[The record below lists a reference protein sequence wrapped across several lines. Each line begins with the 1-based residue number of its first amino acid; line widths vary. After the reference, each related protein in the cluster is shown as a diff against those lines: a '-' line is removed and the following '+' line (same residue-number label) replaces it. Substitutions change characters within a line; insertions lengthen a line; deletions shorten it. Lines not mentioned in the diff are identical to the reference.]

1 MENKFI
7 FLTKHSLK
15 KNIKSKWFKIVNVI
29 VMLVIVAL
37 VNIDG
42 IVTFFGGDFSGD
54 VKINVIDNT
63 GYYNVIEKNLKNV
76 GKYLNDSKVIIKKVN
91 DLNKEK
97 KKLKGKKD
105 ILLVIKE
112 DKDNFFNAEFITDSY
127 VDTLKYQAIKA
138 SLNSAK
144 EIIAINNSNID
155 KDELAKISKEVTIK
169 RTFVDK
175 EKSKDE
181 ESSRSLLSVLSLI
194 IVLPCFMLI
203 MFLVQMIGAEINEEK
218 STRGME
224 IIIGN
229 VSAKVHFFSKVLAS
243 NLFVLFQGF
252 LLLMYSGIGLIVRKL
267 TSKSSGSFSA
277 LKDAASTLDLTGAVD
292 LIKNSGIIKD
302 DSAGKVSSTSYGNYY
317 DSTFTI
323 PKGTLY
329 AKHLYLNKKKDG
341 VSSSWYFWNGGAG
354 KYSYG
359 IVNDE
364 NGMKVGVKTGET
376 VPENATRPEGAE
388 DAASNYYT
396 ADGRIE
402 IATGSSDD
410 TRTNNIYD
418 LAGNMWEWITET
430 KTRKNNGNN
439 TNYLFAVLRGG
450 GFNYGGSDFPVVY
463 RHGYTTV
470 SFANVYIGFRAV
482 LYIE

>member
-15 KNIKSKWFKIVNVI
+15 KTMKSKWFKIVNVI

-42 IVTFFGGDFSGD
+42 IIALFGGDFSDD

-63 GYYNVIEKNLKNV
+63 GYYNVIEENLKNV

-155 KDELAKISKEVTIK
+155 KNELAKISKEVTIK

-229 VSAKVHFFSKVLAS
+229 VSAKAHFFSKVLAS

-277 LKDAASTLDLTGAVD
+277 LKSAASNLDLNEAID
-292 LIKNSGIIKD
+292 LIKNSGIINKLGYIIPLIIILIILSFLAYSLLAGILASMTTNMENYQQLQTPLMIISVIGYYLIILS
-302 DSAGKVSSTSYGNYY
+302 SAFPG
-317 DSTFTI
+317 STFIKVMSTI
-323 PKGTLY
+323 PLMSVSLAPSLLLSGEIGVGVVIIGIIL
-329 AKHLYLNKKKDG
+329 LIFLNYLL
-341 VSSSWYFWNGGAG
+341 V
-354 KYSYG
+354 KYGLKVY
-359 IVNDE
+359 
-364 NGMKVGVKTGET
+364 KVGILNYSETGLWKKMFKAIKE
-376 VPENATRPEGAE
+376 
-388 DAASNYYT
+388 
-396 ADGRIE
+396 
-402 IATGSSDD
+402 
-410 TRTNNIYD
+410 
-418 LAGNMWEWITET
+418 
-430 KTRKNNGNN
+430 K
-439 TNYLFAVLRGG
+439 
-450 GFNYGGSDFPVVY
+450 
-463 RHGYTTV
+463 
-470 SFANVYIGFRAV
+470 
-482 LYIE
+482 

>member
-112 DKDNFFNAEFITDSY
+112 DKGNFFNAEFITDSY

-229 VSAKVHFFSKVLAS
+229 VSAKAHFFSKVLAS

-277 LKDAASTLDLTGAVD
+277 LKDVASNLDLTGAVD
-292 LIKNSGIIKD
+292 LIKNSGIINKLGYIIPLIIILIIL
-302 DSAGKVSSTSYGNYY
+302 SFLAYSLLAGILASMTTNMENYQQLQTPLMIISVIGYYLIILSTAFPG
-317 DSTFTI
+317 STFIKVMAMI
-323 PKGTLY
+323 PLISVSLAPSLLLSGEIGVGVIIIGIIL
-329 AKHLYLNKKKDG
+329 LILLNYLL
-341 VSSSWYFWNGGAG
+341 V
-354 KYSYG
+354 KYGLKVY
-359 IVNDE
+359 
-364 NGMKVGVKTGET
+364 KVGILNYSESGLWKKMFKAVKE
-376 VPENATRPEGAE
+376 
-388 DAASNYYT
+388 
-396 ADGRIE
+396 
-402 IATGSSDD
+402 
-410 TRTNNIYD
+410 
-418 LAGNMWEWITET
+418 
-430 KTRKNNGNN
+430 K
-439 TNYLFAVLRGG
+439 
-450 GFNYGGSDFPVVY
+450 
-463 RHGYTTV
+463 
-470 SFANVYIGFRAV
+470 
-482 LYIE
+482 

>member
-15 KNIKSKWFKIVNVI
+15 KTMKSKWFKIVNVI

-37 VNIDG
+37 VNIDS

-63 GYYNVIEKNLKNV
+63 GYYNEIEENLKNV
-76 GKYLNDSKVIIKKVN
+76 DKYLINSKVIIKKVN
-91 DLNKEK
+91 NLNKEK

-138 SLNSAK
+138 SLNTAK

-155 KDELAKISKEVTIK
+155 KNELAKISKEVTIK

-229 VSAKVHFFSKVLAS
+229 VSAKAHFFSKVLAS

-267 TSKSSGSFSA
+267 TSKSSGSFSV
-277 LKDAASTLDLTGAVD
+277 LTDAASNLDLNEAID
-292 LIKNSGIIKD
+292 LIKNSGIINKLGYIIPLIIILIILSFLAYSLLAGILASMTTNMENYQQLQTPLMIISVIGYYLIILS
-302 DSAGKVSSTSYGNYY
+302 SAFPG
-317 DSTFTI
+317 STFIKVMATI
-323 PKGTLY
+323 PLMSVSLAPSLLLSGEIGVGVIIIGIML
-329 AKHLYLNKKKDG
+329 LVLLNYLL
-341 VSSSWYFWNGGAG
+341 V
-354 KYSYG
+354 KYGLKVY
-359 IVNDE
+359 
-364 NGMKVGVKTGET
+364 KVGILNYSETGLWKKMFKAIKE
-376 VPENATRPEGAE
+376 
-388 DAASNYYT
+388 
-396 ADGRIE
+396 
-402 IATGSSDD
+402 
-410 TRTNNIYD
+410 
-418 LAGNMWEWITET
+418 
-430 KTRKNNGNN
+430 K
-439 TNYLFAVLRGG
+439 
-450 GFNYGGSDFPVVY
+450 
-463 RHGYTTV
+463 
-470 SFANVYIGFRAV
+470 
-482 LYIE
+482 

>member
-15 KNIKSKWFKIVNVI
+15 KTMKSKWFKIINVI

-37 VNIDG
+37 VNIDS

-63 GYYNVIEKNLKNV
+63 GYYNEIEENLKNV
-76 GKYLNDSKVIIKKVN
+76 DKYLINSKVIIKKVN

-138 SLNSAK
+138 SLNTAK

-155 KDELAKISKEVTIK
+155 KNELAKISKEVTIK

-243 NLFVLFQGF
+243 IIPLIIILIILRFLAYSLLAGILASMTTNMENYQQLQTPLMIISVIGYYLIILSAAFPGSTFIKVMASIPLMSVSLAPS
-252 LLLMYSGIGLIVRKL
+252 LLLSGEIGVGVVI
-267 TSKSSGSFSA
+267 
-277 LKDAASTLDLTGAVD
+277 
-292 LIKNSGIIKD
+292 IGIILLILLNYLLVKY
-302 DSAGKVSSTSYGNYY
+302 GLKVY
-317 DSTFTI
+317 
-323 PKGTLY
+323 
-329 AKHLYLNKKKDG
+329 
-341 VSSSWYFWNGGAG
+341 
-354 KYSYG
+354 
-359 IVNDE
+359 
-364 NGMKVGVKTGET
+364 KVGILNYSETGLWKKMFKAVKE
-376 VPENATRPEGAE
+376 
-388 DAASNYYT
+388 
-396 ADGRIE
+396 
-402 IATGSSDD
+402 
-410 TRTNNIYD
+410 
-418 LAGNMWEWITET
+418 
-430 KTRKNNGNN
+430 K
-439 TNYLFAVLRGG
+439 
-450 GFNYGGSDFPVVY
+450 
-463 RHGYTTV
+463 
-470 SFANVYIGFRAV
+470 
-482 LYIE
+482 

>member
-15 KNIKSKWFKIVNVI
+15 KTMKSKWFKIINVI

-37 VNIDG
+37 VNIDS

-63 GYYNVIEKNLKNV
+63 GYYNEIEENLKNV
-76 GKYLNDSKVIIKKVN
+76 DKYLINSKVIIKKVN

-105 ILLVIKE
+105 ILLVINK

-127 VDTLKYQAIKA
+127 VDTLKYQVIKA
-138 SLNSAK
+138 SLNTAK

-155 KDELAKISKEVTIK
+155 KNELAKISKEVTIK

-229 VSAKVHFFSKVLAS
+229 VSAKAHFFSKVLAS

-277 LKDAASTLDLTGAVD
+277 LKSAASNLDLNEAID
-292 LIKNSGIIKD
+292 LIKNSGIINKLGYIIPLIIILIILSFLAYSLLAGILASMTTNMENYQQLQTPLMIISVIGYYLIILS
-302 DSAGKVSSTSYGNYY
+302 SAFPG
-317 DSTFTI
+317 STFIKVMATI
-323 PKGTLY
+323 PLMSVSLAPSLLLSGEIGVGVVIIGIIL
-329 AKHLYLNKKKDG
+329 LIFLNYLL
-341 VSSSWYFWNGGAG
+341 V
-354 KYSYG
+354 KYGLKVY
-359 IVNDE
+359 
-364 NGMKVGVKTGET
+364 KVGILNYSETGLWKKMFKAIKE
-376 VPENATRPEGAE
+376 
-388 DAASNYYT
+388 
-396 ADGRIE
+396 
-402 IATGSSDD
+402 
-410 TRTNNIYD
+410 
-418 LAGNMWEWITET
+418 
-430 KTRKNNGNN
+430 K
-439 TNYLFAVLRGG
+439 
-450 GFNYGGSDFPVVY
+450 
-463 RHGYTTV
+463 
-470 SFANVYIGFRAV
+470 
-482 LYIE
+482 

>member
-15 KNIKSKWFKIVNVI
+15 KTMKSKWFKIINVI

-37 VNIDG
+37 VNIDS

-63 GYYNVIEKNLKNV
+63 GYYNEIEENLKNV
-76 GKYLNDSKVIIKKVN
+76 DKYLINSKVIIKKVN

-138 SLNSAK
+138 SLNTAK

-155 KDELAKISKEVTIK
+155 KNELAKISKEVTIK

-229 VSAKVHFFSKVLAS
+229 VSAKAHFFSKVLAS

-277 LKDAASTLDLTGAVD
+277 LKSAASNLDLNEAID
-292 LIKNSGIIKD
+292 LIKNSGIINKLGYIIPLIIILIMLSFLAYSLLAGILASMTTNMENYQQLQTPLMIISVIGYYLIILS
-302 DSAGKVSSTSYGNYY
+302 SAFPG
-317 DSTFTI
+317 STFIKVMATI
-323 PKGTLY
+323 PLMSVSLAPSLLLSGEIGVGVVIIGIIL
-329 AKHLYLNKKKDG
+329 LIFLNYLL
-341 VSSSWYFWNGGAG
+341 V
-354 KYSYG
+354 KYGLKVY
-359 IVNDE
+359 
-364 NGMKVGVKTGET
+364 KVGILNYSETGLWKKMFKAIKE
-376 VPENATRPEGAE
+376 
-388 DAASNYYT
+388 
-396 ADGRIE
+396 
-402 IATGSSDD
+402 
-410 TRTNNIYD
+410 
-418 LAGNMWEWITET
+418 
-430 KTRKNNGNN
+430 K
-439 TNYLFAVLRGG
+439 
-450 GFNYGGSDFPVVY
+450 
-463 RHGYTTV
+463 
-470 SFANVYIGFRAV
+470 
-482 LYIE
+482 

>member
-15 KNIKSKWFKIVNVI
+15 KIMKSKWFKIVNVI

-42 IVTFFGGDFSGD
+42 IITFFGGDFNYD

-63 GYYNVIEKNLKNV
+63 GYYNVIEENLKNV

-91 DLNKEK
+91 DLDKEK

-155 KDELAKISKEVTIK
+155 KDELTKISKEVTIK

-277 LKDAASTLDLTGAVD
+277 LTDAASNLDLTGAVD
-292 LIKNSGIIKD
+292 LIKNSGIINKLGYIIPLIIILIILSFLAYSLLAGILASMTTNMENYQQLQTPLMIISVIGYYLIIL
-302 DSAGKVSSTSYGNYY
+302 SAAFPG
-317 DSTFTI
+317 STFIKVMASI
-323 PKGTLY
+323 PLMSVSLAPSLLLSGEIGVGVVIIGIIL
-329 AKHLYLNKKKDG
+329 LILLNYLL
-341 VSSSWYFWNGGAG
+341 V
-354 KYSYG
+354 KYGLKVY
-359 IVNDE
+359 
-364 NGMKVGVKTGET
+364 KVGILNYSETGLWKKIFKAVKE
-376 VPENATRPEGAE
+376 
-388 DAASNYYT
+388 
-396 ADGRIE
+396 
-402 IATGSSDD
+402 
-410 TRTNNIYD
+410 
-418 LAGNMWEWITET
+418 
-430 KTRKNNGNN
+430 K
-439 TNYLFAVLRGG
+439 
-450 GFNYGGSDFPVVY
+450 
-463 RHGYTTV
+463 
-470 SFANVYIGFRAV
+470 
-482 LYIE
+482 

>member
-15 KNIKSKWFKIVNVI
+15 KTMKSKWFKIVNVI

-37 VNIDG
+37 VNIDS

-63 GYYNVIEKNLKNV
+63 GYYNEIEENLKNV
-76 GKYLNDSKVIIKKVN
+76 DKYLINSKVIIKKVN
-91 DLNKEK
+91 NLNKEK

-138 SLNSAK
+138 SLNTAK

-155 KDELAKISKEVTIK
+155 KNELAKISKEVTIK

-229 VSAKVHFFSKVLAS
+229 VSAKAHFFSKVLAS

-267 TSKSSGSFSA
+267 TSKSSGSFSV
-277 LKDAASTLDLTGAVD
+277 LTDAASNLDLNEAID
-292 LIKNSGIIKD
+292 LIKNSGIINKLGYIIPLIIILIILSFLAYSLLAGILASMTTNMENYQQLQTPLMIISVIGYYLIILS
-302 DSAGKVSSTSYGNYY
+302 SAFPG
-317 DSTFTI
+317 STFIKVMATI
-323 PKGTLY
+323 PLMSVSLAPSLLLSGEIGVGVVIIGIML
-329 AKHLYLNKKKDG
+329 LVLLNYLL
-341 VSSSWYFWNGGAG
+341 V
-354 KYSYG
+354 KYGLKVY
-359 IVNDE
+359 
-364 NGMKVGVKTGET
+364 KVGILNYSETGLWKKMFKAIKE
-376 VPENATRPEGAE
+376 
-388 DAASNYYT
+388 
-396 ADGRIE
+396 
-402 IATGSSDD
+402 
-410 TRTNNIYD
+410 
-418 LAGNMWEWITET
+418 
-430 KTRKNNGNN
+430 K
-439 TNYLFAVLRGG
+439 
-450 GFNYGGSDFPVVY
+450 
-463 RHGYTTV
+463 
-470 SFANVYIGFRAV
+470 
-482 LYIE
+482 

>member
-112 DKDNFFNAEFITDSY
+112 DKGNFFNAEFITDSY

-229 VSAKVHFFSKVLAS
+229 VSAKAHFFSKVLAS

-267 TSKSSGSFSA
+267 TSKSSGSFYA
-277 LKDAASTLDLTGAVD
+277 LKDAASNLDLTGAVD
-292 LIKNSGIIKD
+292 LIKNSGIINKLGYIIPLIIILIIL
-302 DSAGKVSSTSYGNYY
+302 SFLAYSLLAGILASMTTNMENYQQLQTPLMIISVIGYYLIILSTAFPG
-317 DSTFTI
+317 STFIKVMAMI
-323 PKGTLY
+323 PLISVSLAPSLLLSGEIGVGVVIIGIIL
-329 AKHLYLNKKKDG
+329 LILLNYLL
-341 VSSSWYFWNGGAG
+341 V
-354 KYSYG
+354 KYGLKVY
-359 IVNDE
+359 
-364 NGMKVGVKTGET
+364 KVGILNYSESGLWKKIFKAVKE
-376 VPENATRPEGAE
+376 
-388 DAASNYYT
+388 
-396 ADGRIE
+396 
-402 IATGSSDD
+402 
-410 TRTNNIYD
+410 
-418 LAGNMWEWITET
+418 
-430 KTRKNNGNN
+430 K
-439 TNYLFAVLRGG
+439 
-450 GFNYGGSDFPVVY
+450 
-463 RHGYTTV
+463 
-470 SFANVYIGFRAV
+470 
-482 LYIE
+482 

>member
-15 KNIKSKWFKIVNVI
+15 KIMKSKWFKIVNVI

-42 IVTFFGGDFSGD
+42 IITFFGGDFNYD

-63 GYYNVIEKNLKNV
+63 GYYNVIEENLKNV

-91 DLNKEK
+91 DLDKEK

-138 SLNSAK
+138 SLNTAK

-155 KDELAKISKEVTIK
+155 KNELAKISKEVTIK

-181 ESSRSLLSVLSLI
+181 ESSRSLLSVLSII

-229 VSAKVHFFSKVLAS
+229 VSAKAHFFSKVLAS

-267 TSKSSGSFSA
+267 TSKSSGSFSV
-277 LKDAASTLDLTGAVD
+277 LTDAASNLDLNEAID
-292 LIKNSGIIKD
+292 LIKNSGIINKLGYIIPLIIILIILSFLAYSLLAGILASMTTNMENYQQLQTPLMIISVIGYYLIILS
-302 DSAGKVSSTSYGNYY
+302 SAFPG
-317 DSTFTI
+317 STFIKVMATI
-323 PKGTLY
+323 PLMSVSLAPSLLLSGEIGVGVVIIGIIL
-329 AKHLYLNKKKDG
+329 LILLNYLL
-341 VSSSWYFWNGGAG
+341 V
-354 KYSYG
+354 KYGLKVY
-359 IVNDE
+359 
-364 NGMKVGVKTGET
+364 KVGILNYSETGLWKKIFKAVKE
-376 VPENATRPEGAE
+376 
-388 DAASNYYT
+388 
-396 ADGRIE
+396 
-402 IATGSSDD
+402 
-410 TRTNNIYD
+410 
-418 LAGNMWEWITET
+418 
-430 KTRKNNGNN
+430 K
-439 TNYLFAVLRGG
+439 
-450 GFNYGGSDFPVVY
+450 
-463 RHGYTTV
+463 
-470 SFANVYIGFRAV
+470 
-482 LYIE
+482 

>member
-112 DKDNFFNAEFITDSY
+112 DKGNFFNAEFITDSY

-138 SLNSAK
+138 SLNTAK

-155 KDELAKISKEVTIK
+155 KNELAKISKEVTIK

-277 LKDAASTLDLTGAVD
+277 LKDAASNLDLTGAVD
-292 LIKNSGIIKD
+292 LIKNSGIINKLGYIIPLIIILIIL
-302 DSAGKVSSTSYGNYY
+302 SFLAYSLLAGILASMTTNMENYQQLQTPLMIISVIGYYLIILSTAFPC
-317 DSTFTI
+317 STFIKVMAMI
-323 PKGTLY
+323 PLISVSLAPSLLLSGEIGVGVIIIGIIL
-329 AKHLYLNKKKDG
+329 LILLNYLL
-341 VSSSWYFWNGGAG
+341 V
-354 KYSYG
+354 KYGLKVY
-359 IVNDE
+359 
-364 NGMKVGVKTGET
+364 KVGILNYSESGLWKKMFKAVKE
-376 VPENATRPEGAE
+376 
-388 DAASNYYT
+388 
-396 ADGRIE
+396 
-402 IATGSSDD
+402 
-410 TRTNNIYD
+410 
-418 LAGNMWEWITET
+418 
-430 KTRKNNGNN
+430 K
-439 TNYLFAVLRGG
+439 
-450 GFNYGGSDFPVVY
+450 
-463 RHGYTTV
+463 
-470 SFANVYIGFRAV
+470 
-482 LYIE
+482 

>member
-112 DKDNFFNAEFITDSY
+112 DKGNFFNAEFITDSY

-229 VSAKVHFFSKVLAS
+229 VSAKAHFFSKVLAS

-364 NGMKVGVKTGET
+364 KGMKVGVKTGET

-388 DAASNYYT
+388 DAANNYYT

-418 LAGNMWEWITET
+418 LAGNMWEWTTET
-430 KTRKNNGNN
+430 KIRKNNGNS
-439 TNYLFAVLRGG
+439 TDSSFTVLRGG
-450 GFNYGGSDFPVVY
+450 SFSGGGINGPIVFRNGGS
-463 RHGYTTV
+463 TV
-470 SFANVYIGFRAV
+470 GNTIVHVGFRTI
-482 LYIE
+482 LYIK

>member
-63 GYYNVIEKNLKNV
+63 GYYNVIEENLKNV
-76 GKYLNDSKVIIKKVN
+76 GKYLNNSKVIIKKVN
-91 DLNKEK
+91 DRDKEK

-105 ILLVIKE
+105 ILLVITE
-112 DKDNFFNAEFITDSY
+112 DKENTFKAEFITDSY

-229 VSAKVHFFSKVLAS
+229 VSAKAHFFSKVLAS
-243 NLFVLFQGF
+243 NLFVLFQGL

-277 LKDAASTLDLTGAVD
+277 LKDAASTLDLNGAVD
-292 LIKNSGIIKD
+292 IITNSGIINKLGYIIPLIIILIILSFLAYSLLAGILASMTTNMENYQQLQTPLMIISVIGYYLIIL
-302 DSAGKVSSTSYGNYY
+302 SAAFPG
-317 DSTFTI
+317 STFIKVMAMI
-323 PKGTLY
+323 PLMSVSLAPSLLLSGEIGVGVVIIGIIL
-329 AKHLYLNKKKDG
+329 LILLNYLL
-341 VSSSWYFWNGGAG
+341 V
-354 KYSYG
+354 KYGLKVY
-359 IVNDE
+359 
-364 NGMKVGVKTGET
+364 KVGILNYSETGLWKKMFKAVKE
-376 VPENATRPEGAE
+376 
-388 DAASNYYT
+388 
-396 ADGRIE
+396 
-402 IATGSSDD
+402 
-410 TRTNNIYD
+410 
-418 LAGNMWEWITET
+418 
-430 KTRKNNGNN
+430 K
-439 TNYLFAVLRGG
+439 
-450 GFNYGGSDFPVVY
+450 
-463 RHGYTTV
+463 
-470 SFANVYIGFRAV
+470 
-482 LYIE
+482 

>member
-15 KNIKSKWFKIVNVI
+15 KTMKSKWFKIVNVI

-42 IVTFFGGDFSGD
+42 IITFFGGDFSGD

-63 GYYNVIEKNLKNV
+63 GYYNVIEENLKNV
-76 GKYLNDSKVIIKKVN
+76 GKYLNDSKVIIKKVD

-138 SLNSAK
+138 SLNRAK

-252 LLLMYSGIGLIVRKL
+252 LLLMYSSIGLIVRKL
-267 TSKSSGSFSA
+267 TSKSSGSFSV
-277 LKDAASTLDLTGAVD
+277 LKDAASNLDLTGAVD
-292 LIKNSGIIKD
+292 LIKNSGIINKLGYIIPLIIILIIL
-302 DSAGKVSSTSYGNYY
+302 SFLAYSLLAGILASMTTNMENYQQLQTPLMIISVIGYYLIILSTAFPG
-317 DSTFTI
+317 STFIKVMAMI
-323 PKGTLY
+323 PLISVSLAPSLLLSGEIGVGVIIIGIIL
-329 AKHLYLNKKKDG
+329 LILLNYLL
-341 VSSSWYFWNGGAG
+341 V
-354 KYSYG
+354 KYGLKVY
-359 IVNDE
+359 
-364 NGMKVGVKTGET
+364 KVGILNYSESGLWKKMFKAVKE
-376 VPENATRPEGAE
+376 
-388 DAASNYYT
+388 
-396 ADGRIE
+396 
-402 IATGSSDD
+402 
-410 TRTNNIYD
+410 
-418 LAGNMWEWITET
+418 
-430 KTRKNNGNN
+430 K
-439 TNYLFAVLRGG
+439 
-450 GFNYGGSDFPVVY
+450 
-463 RHGYTTV
+463 
-470 SFANVYIGFRAV
+470 
-482 LYIE
+482 

>member
-112 DKDNFFNAEFITDSY
+112 DKGNFFNAEFITDSY

-229 VSAKVHFFSKVLAS
+229 VSAKAHFFSKVLAS

-267 TSKSSGSFSA
+267 TSKSSGSFYA
-277 LKDAASTLDLTGAVD
+277 LKDAASNLDLTGAVD
-292 LIKNSGIIKD
+292 LIKNSGIINKLGYIIPLIIILIIL
-302 DSAGKVSSTSYGNYY
+302 SFLAYSLLAGILASMTTNMENYQQLQTPLMIISVIGYYLIILSTAFPG
-317 DSTFTI
+317 STFIKVMAMI
-323 PKGTLY
+323 PLISVSLAPSLLLSGEIGVGVIIIGIIL
-329 AKHLYLNKKKDG
+329 LILLNYLL
-341 VSSSWYFWNGGAG
+341 V
-354 KYSYG
+354 KYGLKVY
-359 IVNDE
+359 
-364 NGMKVGVKTGET
+364 KVGILNYSESGLWKKMFKAVKE
-376 VPENATRPEGAE
+376 
-388 DAASNYYT
+388 
-396 ADGRIE
+396 
-402 IATGSSDD
+402 
-410 TRTNNIYD
+410 
-418 LAGNMWEWITET
+418 
-430 KTRKNNGNN
+430 K
-439 TNYLFAVLRGG
+439 
-450 GFNYGGSDFPVVY
+450 
-463 RHGYTTV
+463 
-470 SFANVYIGFRAV
+470 
-482 LYIE
+482 

>member
-15 KNIKSKWFKIVNVI
+15 KTMKSKWFKIVNVI

-42 IVTFFGGDFSGD
+42 IITFFGGDFNYD

-63 GYYNVIEKNLKNV
+63 GYYNVIEENLKNV

-277 LKDAASTLDLTGAVD
+277 LKDAASNLDLTGAVD
-292 LIKNSGIIKD
+292 LIKNSGIINKLGYIIPLIIILIMLSFLAYSLLAGILASMTTNMENYQQLQTPLMIISVIGYYLIIL
-302 DSAGKVSSTSYGNYY
+302 SAAFPG
-317 DSTFTI
+317 STFIKVMASI
-323 PKGTLY
+323 PLMSVSLAPSLLLSGEIGVGALIIGII
-329 AKHLYLNKKKDG
+329 LLILLNYLLVKYGLKVYKVGILNYSETGLWMLKKNKKT
-341 VSSSWYFWNGGAG
+341 F
-354 KYSYG
+354 
-359 IVNDE
+359 
-364 NGMKVGVKTGET
+364 
-376 VPENATRPEGAE
+376 
-388 DAASNYYT
+388 
-396 ADGRIE
+396 
-402 IATGSSDD
+402 
-410 TRTNNIYD
+410 
-418 LAGNMWEWITET
+418 
-430 KTRKNNGNN
+430 
-439 TNYLFAVLRGG
+439 
-450 GFNYGGSDFPVVY
+450 
-463 RHGYTTV
+463 
-470 SFANVYIGFRAV
+470 
-482 LYIE
+482 

>member
-1 MENKFI
+1 MENKFM

-63 GYYNVIEKNLKNV
+63 GYYNVIEENLKNV
-76 GKYLNDSKVIIKKVN
+76 DKYLTDSKVIIKKVN
-91 DLNKEK
+91 DRDKEK

-105 ILLVIKE
+105 ILLVITE
-112 DKDNFFNAEFITDSY
+112 DKENTFKAEFITDSY

-144 EIIAINNSNID
+144 ESIAINNSNID

-169 RTFVDK
+169 RTFIDK

-181 ESSRSLLSVLSLI
+181 ESSKSILSVLSLI

-203 MFLVQMIGAEINEEK
+203 MFLVQIIGAEINEEK

-229 VSAKVHFFSKVLAS
+229 VSAKAHFFSKVLAS
-243 NLFVLFQGF
+243 NLFVLFQGL

-267 TSKSSGSFSA
+267 TSSNNNSLSV
-277 LKDAASTLDLTGAVD
+277 LKDAASSLDLNGAID
-292 LIKNSGIIKD
+292 IITNSGIINKLGYIVPLIIILIILSFLAYSLLAGILASMTTNMENYQQLQTPLMIISVIGYYLIILS
-302 DSAGKVSSTSYGNYY
+302 SAFPG
-317 DSTFTI
+317 STFIKVVAMI
-323 PKGTLY
+323 PLISVSLAPSLLLSGEIGVGVIIIGIML
-329 AKHLYLNKKKDG
+329 LVLLNYLL
-341 VSSSWYFWNGGAG
+341 V
-354 KYSYG
+354 KYGLKVY
-359 IVNDE
+359 
-364 NGMKVGVKTGET
+364 KVGIL
-376 VPENATRPEGAE
+376 
-388 DAASNYYT
+388 NYSESGLWKKMFK
-396 ADGRIE
+396 AIKE
-402 IATGSSDD
+402 
-410 TRTNNIYD
+410 
-418 LAGNMWEWITET
+418 
-430 KTRKNNGNN
+430 K
-439 TNYLFAVLRGG
+439 
-450 GFNYGGSDFPVVY
+450 
-463 RHGYTTV
+463 
-470 SFANVYIGFRAV
+470 
-482 LYIE
+482 

>member
-112 DKDNFFNAEFITDSY
+112 DKGNFFNAEFITDSY

-194 IVLPCFMLI
+194 IVLPCVMVI

-277 LKDAASTLDLTGAVD
+277 LKDAASNLDLTGAVD
-292 LIKNSGIIKD
+292 LIKNSGIINKLGYIIPLIIILIIL
-302 DSAGKVSSTSYGNYY
+302 SFLAYSLLAGILASMTTNMENYQQLQTPLMIISVIGYYLIILSTAFPG
-317 DSTFTI
+317 STFIKVMAMI
-323 PKGTLY
+323 PLISVSLAPSLLLSGEIGVGVIIIGIIL
-329 AKHLYLNKKKDG
+329 LILLNYLL
-341 VSSSWYFWNGGAG
+341 V
-354 KYSYG
+354 KYGLKVY
-359 IVNDE
+359 
-364 NGMKVGVKTGET
+364 KVGILNYSESGLWKKMFKAVKE
-376 VPENATRPEGAE
+376 
-388 DAASNYYT
+388 
-396 ADGRIE
+396 
-402 IATGSSDD
+402 
-410 TRTNNIYD
+410 
-418 LAGNMWEWITET
+418 
-430 KTRKNNGNN
+430 K
-439 TNYLFAVLRGG
+439 
-450 GFNYGGSDFPVVY
+450 
-463 RHGYTTV
+463 
-470 SFANVYIGFRAV
+470 
-482 LYIE
+482 